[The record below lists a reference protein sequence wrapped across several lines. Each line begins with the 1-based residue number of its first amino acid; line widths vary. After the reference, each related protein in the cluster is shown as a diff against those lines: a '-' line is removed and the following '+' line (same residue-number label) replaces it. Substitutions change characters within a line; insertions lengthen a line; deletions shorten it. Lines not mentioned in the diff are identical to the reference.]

1 MAEWLKAAVS
11 KTVNPHGF
19 VGSNPSPTALTDKRK
34 IMTKKIKKRPPVVA
48 VLGHVDHGKS
58 SLLEAIKDLKITD
71 KESGGITQ
79 HMGAYMVDHEGE
91 KITFI
96 DTPGHAAFTA
106 MRSRG
111 AEVADIGI
119 LVVAADE
126 GVKKQTKEAIKH
138 LKDAEVPF
146 LVAFNKMDKRGT
158 NVEKV
163 KKELSLEG
171 IMVESYGGDVPCVE
185 VSAKEKRGMDEL
197 LEMVTLLSEMEEIK
211 ADYNK
216 KAEGVV
222 IETHVHPKKGV
233 NATLLVKEGV
243 LRKGDIIGTD
253 CCFGSVRKMKNFK
266 GEEIEE
272 ATPSTPARTS
282 GLKMNPHVGEKFKV
296 FESKSEARKSRIS
309 EGGVVDFSEEFNQ
322 NGKSLNLII
331 KADVLGS
338 LEAIKNTLEKLPR
351 EKIGINVVDAGI
363 GEVGENDVDMA
374 KTCDGKIL
382 AYRVKTDKIAKDLA
396 RQGNIQIKE
405 FDVIYNLIEAV
416 KEEMRSLLETE
427 TVQEKMG
434 NVKVLEVFKTDKKRQ
449 ILGGKAIGGDIE
461 QGALVKVVRDKEEAG
476 QGKLIN
482 LKKEEKDV
490 PKIPE
495 RENFGMLYEGKEKV
509 QKGDI
514 LVAYKEKEVLPD
526 L

>member
-1 MAEWLKAAVS
+1 M
-11 KTVNPHGF
+11 N
-19 VGSNPSPTALTDKRK
+19 
-34 IMTKKIKKRPPVVA
+34 KKNKNRPPVVA

-79 HMGAYMVDHEGE
+79 HMGAYMVNHKGS

-111 AEVADIGI
+111 ADVADIGI
-119 LVVAADE
+119 LVIAADE

-138 LKDAEVPF
+138 LKDAKVPF
-146 LVAFNKMDKRGT
+146 LVAFNKMDKAGT

-171 IMVESYGGDVPCVE
+171 VLVESYGGDIPCVQ
-185 VSAKEKRGMDEL
+185 VSAKEKRGMNDL
-197 LEMVTLLSEMEEIK
+197 LEMVSLLAEMEELK

-222 IETHVHPKKGV
+222 IETHVHPKKGI
-233 NATLLVKEGV
+233 NATLLVKEGT

-253 CCFGSVRKMKNFK
+253 CCFGTVRKMKNFK
-266 GEEIEE
+266 EKEIET

-296 FESKSEARKSRIS
+296 FESKSEAKNASIN
-309 EGGVVDFSEEFNQ
+309 EGGVVDFSDQFNPK
-322 NGKSLNLII
+322 GKALSLII

-351 EKIGINVVDAGI
+351 EKIGIKVVDAGI

-382 AYRVKTDKIAKDLA
+382 AYRVGIDKIAKDLA
-396 RQGNIQIKE
+396 RQGNVEIKK
-405 FDVIYNLIEAV
+405 FDVIYNLV
-416 KEEMRSLLETE
+416 E
-427 TVQEKMG
+427 TVEEDMKNLLDPETVEEKMG
-434 NVKVLEVFKTDKKRQ
+434 NVKILEVFKTDKRRQ
-449 ILGGKAIGGDIE
+449 IIGGKAIGGDIE
-461 QGALVKVVRDKEEAG
+461 EGALVKVVRDKEEIG
-476 QGKLIN
+476 EGKLIN
-482 LKKEEKDV
+482 LKKGEKDV

-495 RENFGMLYEGKEKV
+495 RENFGMLYEGNKKV
-509 QKGDI
+509 EKGDI
-514 LVAYKEKEVLPD
+514 LVAYKKKEIIPEL
-526 L
+526 

>member
-1 MAEWLKAAVS
+1 
-11 KTVNPHGF
+11 
-19 VGSNPSPTALTDKRK
+19 
-34 IMTKKIKKRPPVVA
+34 MTTETKKRPPVVA

-58 SLLEAIKDLKITD
+58 SLLEAIKNLKITE

-91 KITFI
+91 RITFI

-119 LVVAADE
+119 LVIAADE

-138 LKDAEVPF
+138 LQDAEIPF
-146 LVAFNKMDKRGT
+146 LVAFNKMDKNGT
-158 NVEKV
+158 NVERV

-171 IMVESYGGDVPCVE
+171 VMVESYGGDIPSIE
-185 VSAKEKRGMDEL
+185 VSAKNKKGMDEL
-197 LEMVTLLSEMEEIK
+197 LEMVVLLSEMEEIK
-211 ADYNK
+211 ADYQK

-233 NATLLVKEGV
+233 NATLLVQNGI

-253 CCFGSVRKMKNFK
+253 CCFGTVRKMKNFK
-266 GEEIEE
+266 KEEIEE
-272 ATPSTPARTS
+272 AGPSTPARTS

-296 FESKSEARKSRIS
+296 FESKKEARNARIN
-309 EGGVVDFSEEFNQ
+309 GAGLVDFSEQFNPK
-322 NGKSLNLII
+322 GKALNLII

-351 EKIGINVVDAGI
+351 EKIGIKVVDSGI

-374 KTCDGKIL
+374 KTCNGKIL
-382 AYRVKTDKIAKDLA
+382 AYRVEVDKVAKDLA
-396 RQGNIQIKE
+396 RQGNVEI
-405 FDVIYNLIEAV
+405 FSYDVIYNLV
-416 KEEMRSLLETE
+416 DGVTEEMKNLLETE
-427 TVQEKMG
+427 TIEEKMG
-434 NVKVLEVFKTDKKRQ
+434 NVKILEVFKTDKKRQ

-461 QGALVKVVRDKEEAG
+461 EGALVKVVRDKEEFG
-476 QGKLIN
+476 EGKLIN
-482 LKKEEKDV
+482 LKKGEKDV

-495 RENFGMLYEGKEKV
+495 RENFGMLYEGKKTV
-509 QKGDI
+509 KKGDI
-514 LVAYKEKEVLPD
+514 LVAYKEKEVLPE

>member
-1 MAEWLKAAVS
+1 
-11 KTVNPHGF
+11 
-19 VGSNPSPTALTDKRK
+19 
-34 IMTKKIKKRPPVVA
+34 MTKETKKRPPVVA

-58 SLLEAIKDLKITD
+58 SLLEAIKNLKITE

-119 LVVAADE
+119 LVIAADE

-138 LKDAEVPF
+138 LQDADIPF
-146 LVAFNKMDKRGT
+146 LVAFNKMDKNGT
-158 NVEKV
+158 NVERV

-171 IMVESYGGDVPCVE
+171 VMVESYGGDIPSVQ
-185 VSAKEKRGMDEL
+185 VSAKNKRGMDEL
-197 LEMVTLLSEMEEIK
+197 LEMVVLLSEMEEIK
-211 ADYNK
+211 ADYEK

-233 NATLLVKEGV
+233 NATLLVQNGV
-243 LRKGDIIGTD
+243 LKKGDIIGTD
-253 CCFGSVRKMKNFK
+253 CCFGAVRKMKNFK
-266 GEEIEE
+266 KEEIEK
-272 ATPSTPARTS
+272 AGPSTPARTS

-296 FESKSEARKSRIS
+296 FESKKEAKNARVS
-309 EGGVVDFSEEFNQ
+309 EGGLVDFSDQFNPK
-322 NGKSLNLII
+322 GKALNLII

-351 EKIGINVVDAGI
+351 EKIGIKVVDSGI

-374 KTCDGKIL
+374 KTCNGKIL
-382 AYRVKTDKIAKDLA
+382 AYRVDVDKVAKDLA
-396 RQGNIQIKE
+396 RQGNIEIHSY
-405 FDVIYNLIEAV
+405 DVIYNLVEGVTEKMKA
-416 KEEMRSLLETE
+416 LLETE
-427 TVQEKMG
+427 TVEEKMG
-434 NVKVLEVFKTDKKRQ
+434 NIKILEVFKTDKKRQ

-461 QGALVKVVRDKEEAG
+461 EGALVKVVRDKEEIG

-482 LKKEEKDV
+482 LKKGEKDV

-495 RENFGMLYEGKEKV
+495 RENFGMLYEGRKTVE
-509 QKGDI
+509 KGDI
-514 LVAYKEKEVLPD
+514 LVAYKEKQVLPE

>member
-1 MAEWLKAAVS
+1 MS
-11 KTVNPHGF
+11 QN
-19 VGSNPSPTALTDKRK
+19 
-34 IMTKKIKKRPPVVA
+34 IKKRPPVVA

-58 SLLEAIKDLKITD
+58 SLLEAIKNLKITD

-79 HMGAYMVDHEGE
+79 HMGAYMVDHGDD

-96 DTPGHAAFTA
+96 DTPGHAAFTS

-119 LVVAADE
+119 LVIAADE

-146 LVAFNKMDKRGT
+146 IVAFNKMDKRGA

-171 IMVESYGGDVPCVE
+171 VMVESYGGDIPCVE
-185 VSAKEKRGMDEL
+185 VSAKENRGMDEL
-197 LEMVTLLSEMEEIK
+197 LEMVVLLAEMEDIK
-211 ADYNK
+211 SDYDK
-216 KAEGVV
+216 KASGVV

-233 NATLLVKEGV
+233 NATLLVKEGT

-253 CCFGSVRKMKNFK
+253 CCYGTVRKMKNFK
-266 GEEIEE
+266 QEEIEE

-282 GLKMNPHVGEKFKV
+282 GLKMNPHVGEKFEV
-296 FESKSEARKSRIS
+296 FESKKLAKNASIT
-309 EGGVVDFSEEFNQ
+309 EGGVVDFSEDFNS
-322 NGKSLNLII
+322 NGDKTLNLIV

-351 EKIGINVVDAGI
+351 EKVGINVVSSGI

-374 KTCDGKIL
+374 KTCNGKIL
-382 AYRVKTDKIAKDLA
+382 AYRVEIDKVAKDLA
-396 RQGNIQIKE
+396 RQGNIDIHSY
-405 FDVIYNLIEAV
+405 DVIYNLVESV
-416 KEEMRSLLETE
+416 KEEMKSLLEAE
-427 TVQEKMG
+427 TIQEKIG
-434 NVKVLEVFKTDKKRQ
+434 NVKILEVFKTDKKRQ

-461 QGALVKVVRDKEEAG
+461 QGALVKVVRNKEEAG
-476 QGKLIN
+476 EGKLIN

-495 RENFGMLYEGKEKV
+495 RENFGMLYEGSEKV
-509 QKGDI
+509 KEGDI
-514 LVAYKEKEVLPD
+514 LVAYKEKDITPEL
-526 L
+526 

>member
-1 MAEWLKAAVS
+1 
-11 KTVNPHGF
+11 
-19 VGSNPSPTALTDKRK
+19 
-34 IMTKKIKKRPPVVA
+34 MTKEIKKRPPVVA

-58 SLLEAIKDLKITD
+58 SLLEAIKNLKITD

-79 HMGAYMVDHEGE
+79 HVGAYMVDHKGK

-119 LVVAADE
+119 LVIAADE

-146 LVAFNKMDKRGT
+146 LVAFNKMDKNGT

-171 IMVESYGGDVPCVE
+171 IMVESYGGDVPCVQ
-185 VSAKEKRGMDEL
+185 VSAKEKRGMEEL
-197 LEMVTLLSEMEEIK
+197 LEMVTLLSEMEDIK

-222 IETHVHPKKGV
+222 IETHVHSKKGV
-233 NATLLVKEGV
+233 NATLLVKEGA
-243 LRKGDIIGTD
+243 LKKGDIIGTD
-253 CCFGSVRKMKNFK
+253 CCFGAVRKMKNFK
-266 GEEIEE
+266 EEEIEK

-296 FESKSEARKSRIS
+296 FESKSEARDARVS
-309 EGGVVDFSEEFNQ
+309 EGGVVDFSEDFNPK
-322 NGKSLNLII
+322 GKALNLII

-382 AYRVKTDKIAKDLA
+382 AYRVEKGNIAKDLA
-396 RQGNIQIKE
+396 RQGNIEIKS
-405 FDVIYNLIEAV
+405 FDVIYNLVEAV
-416 KEEMRSLLETE
+416 KEEMRGLLETE

-434 NVKVLEVFKTDKKRQ
+434 NVKILEVFKTDKRRQ

-461 QGALVKVVRDKEEAG
+461 QGALVKVVRDKEEIG
-476 QGKLIN
+476 KGKLIN

-495 RENFGMLYEGKEKV
+495 RENFGMLYEGKRTVKE
-509 QKGDI
+509 GDI
-514 LVAYKEKEVLPD
+514 LVAYKEKQVLPE

>member
-1 MAEWLKAAVS
+1 
-11 KTVNPHGF
+11 
-19 VGSNPSPTALTDKRK
+19 
-34 IMTKKIKKRPPVVA
+34 MTKKIKKRPPVVA

-58 SLLEAIKDLKITD
+58 SILEAIKDLKITE

-79 HMGAYMVDHEGE
+79 HMGAYMVNHNDQ

-96 DTPGHAAFTA
+96 DTPGHAAFSA

-111 AEVADIGI
+111 ADVADIGI

-126 GVKKQTKEAIKH
+126 GVKRQTKEAINH
-138 LKDAEVPF
+138 LQDAEVPF

-158 NVEKV
+158 NVERV

-171 IMVESYGGDVPCVE
+171 VMVESYGGDVPCVE
-185 VSAKEKRGMDEL
+185 VSAKEKRGLDDL
-197 LEMVTLLSEMEEIK
+197 LEMISLLSEMEEIK
-211 ADYNK
+211 SDYNK

-222 IETHVHPKKGV
+222 IETHVHPEKGI
-233 NATLLVKEGV
+233 NATLLVKEGT
-243 LRKGDIIGTD
+243 LKKGDIIGTD
-253 CCFGSVRKMKNFK
+253 CCFGKVRKMKDFK
-266 GEEIEE
+266 KKEIEE

-296 FESKSEARKSRIS
+296 FSSKKEAKKASIN
-309 EGGVVDFSEEFNQ
+309 EGGVVDFSEEFNPK
-322 NGKSLNLII
+322 GKALNLIV

-338 LEAIKNTLEKLPR
+338 LEAIKNTFQKLPR

-363 GEVGENDVDMA
+363 GKVGENDVDMA
-374 KTCDGKIL
+374 KTCNGVIL
-382 AYRVKTDKIAKDLA
+382 AYRVDIDKVAKELA
-396 RQGNIQIKE
+396 RQGNIEINNYQ
-405 FDVIYNLIEAV
+405 VIYNLVEEV
-416 KEEMRSLLETE
+416 KEMMKELLDSETIE
-427 TVQEKMG
+427 EKMG
-434 NVKVLEVFKTDKKRQ
+434 NIKILEVFKTDKRRQ

-461 QGALVKVVRDKEEAG
+461 QGALVKIVRDKEEIG

-495 RENFGMLYEGKEKV
+495 RENFGMLYEGKTTVKE
-509 QKGDI
+509 GDI
-514 LVAYKEKEVLPD
+514 LVAYKEKEVIPEL
-526 L
+526 